1 MNTLNELREQHP
13 NINSAL
19 ESVQRR
25 YQSAIRLAGD
35 TRGIASDTIHRLVTP
50 RNLLLAGPLV
60 ATGSVWGLGVIEG
73 AILSGGDPAFSAAY
87 GLANIGRSITWA
99 REAPETVALA
109 FNIARDVIQNI
120 PAEALKDNIT
130 SPEAAQIR
138 IIMDALLDARG
149 SIADGTIMAYLITAA
164 TRIPRWGE
172 QLRTAIFEGIE
183 TLRKNP
189 EQVFFLGGEQSG
201 VLQAAMLSD
210 LTHIFPIVEKP
221 EAVSELAELA
231 SKGGQYAF
239 YLRLDGNHYENPG
252 QWNKLTFRRNWLA
265 KTDDGRR
272 KYLLVVGD
280 GSVYEEAIDLHD
292 QPRQDL
298 DVKELQIATQA
309 LVRRAS
315 ECGIKEDE
323 YQTVTIYIGNARLE
337 RKSGSGE
344 FTQTDRQLARRYKNV
359 DIWIDTR
366 APLVEKILEWVGNDK
381 AIVFDTLNQEYF
393 KNLKKLMGEK
403 GVNVY
408 DANDPKRPKDAK
420 RLVYEDTTAYTVTK
434 AKRIVETKQA
444 TRGNVATLTDT
455 IEGHQDTIAAGL
467 TSVCSA
473 KIYKDEVFAV
483 RKKLKQGKTSA
494 EIQKEFDK
502 RWNHPGLTEEDLAA
516 ETT

>member
-1 MNTLNELREQHP
+1 MNTLNELGERHP
-13 NINSAL
+13 NLHSAL
-19 ESVQRR
+19 ETVQRK

-35 TRGIASDTIHRLVTP
+35 TRGVANDTIHRLITP

-60 ATGSVWGLGVIEG
+60 AAGSVWGLGAIEG
-73 AILSGGDPAFSAAY
+73 AILSGGDPAFSTAY
-87 GLANIGRSITWA
+87 GLANISRSITWA

-109 FNIARDVIQNI
+109 FNITRDVIQNV

-138 IIMDALLDARG
+138 IIMDTLLDARG

-172 QLRTAIFEGIE
+172 QLKVAIFEGIE
-183 TLRKNP
+183 TLRKNL
-189 EQVFFLGGEQSG
+189 EQMFFLGGEQSG
-201 VLQAAMLSD
+201 PLVAAMLSD

-221 EAVSELAELA
+221 EAVSALAELA

-252 QWNKLTFRRNWLA
+252 QWNKLTFRRNWLT
-265 KTDDGRR
+265 KTDDGKR
-272 KYLLVVGD
+272 KYLLIVGD

-292 QPRQDL
+292 QPKQDL
-298 DVKELQIATQA
+298 DVKELQVATQA
-309 LVRRAS
+309 LQTRAT
-315 ECGIKEDE
+315 ECGIREDE
-323 YQTVTIYIGNARLE
+323 YQTVTVYIGNARLE

-344 FTQTDRQLARRYKNV
+344 FKKTDRQLARRYKNV

-366 APLVEKILEWVGNDK
+366 APLVEKILEWVGNNK

-393 KNLKKLMGEK
+393 KNLKKLMEERGI
-403 GVNVY
+403 NVF
-408 DANDPKRPKDAK
+408 DANDPKRPKNAK
-420 RLVYEDTTAYTVTK
+420 ILVYEDTTAYTVTK
-434 AKRIVETKQA
+434 AKKIVETKQA
-444 TRGNVATLTDT
+444 TRENVATLTDT
-455 IEGHQDTIAAGL
+455 IEGHEDTVAAGL
-467 TSVCSA
+467 IGICSA

-483 RKKLKQGKTSA
+483 RKGLKQGKTPE
-494 EIQKEFDK
+494 EIQKELDE
-502 RWNHPGLTEEDLAA
+502 RWNHPGLTEEDLAE